1 MIKKLTLLVIAGAIS
16 AFAQNPVVNSAT
28 YSDLSHSSM
37 LVHMQISSA
46 WQNVRIRYIPTAQ
59 GSCTS
64 GTGGTVQPSAY
75 PGYGGATYRPLN
87 FQIILS
93 GLTADTQYQICP
105 EVANIGASYDG
116 SGAWSS
122 GIGFTVRTLPLPA
135 VHPALPVA
143 AVEYKPVLPDM
154 TNYHVVTLDSA
165 CYVASGGPVGQYL
178 GDAIGDAANRQAEY
192 GTHIIAPHGANCTQ
206 LAQVNTDSENVTH
219 FNPSQVNMADNSI
232 TFTPSQI
239 SQMMGSDQINEGQ
252 QFTFSAYYGGLPG
265 SASQWPT
272 IDPPASCTGLI
283 PGVVYYAHLPNPA
296 DHTKIQISCA
306 APFGQSS
313 ADGTASKLMV
323 FANPGGGSYFKVQR
337 YPTTLNWIVL
347 DTDIPDSQ
355 FAPVGTRVSPQWAS
369 KMPRMTHI
377 YKGVG
382 TPSGVGNVPGSGG
395 VVPIQLNLQSNDGN
409 EQRTISNVW
418 IRRWEFTEGDD
429 LDSDTSTDP
438 LWYRSQLNTSQN
450 SKDIV
455 FDQVYIHGL
464 GAPHRTWRPISSF
477 DGHNMALINSHISDL
492 DMFQSDMQGLAI
504 QQLSSTSFKISSG
517 THGLNGLHL
526 YSQPGDITVN
536 MTAGTNGGSVMVYA
550 SLDGT
555 KLNVSLPPGV
565 SGSCTGGPCNIFTS
579 YDRPSGMGNGVFDNG
594 GTSAYPNTIGGYSLY
609 WVDPLF
615 NTTSSQTGAISLLAN
630 VMDPS
635 RADLTAAPVW
645 YPQAV
650 ELGVRFQ
657 SDVNGYISGIRFYK
671 DSRDSNLTHAISLWD
686 STGHKIASATTVTE
700 SGQGWQTA
708 VFAAPVA
715 IQANTIYTASY
726 FSSAGGLYA
735 DNFYQNQNVINGHLS
750 ALASYAASSG
760 GCWSGDNWPKNWA
773 GRTSVGI
780 VACVTLNSGSIS
792 NIQRADARTSTF
804 GEVNSQ
810 SGCNCFIAGI
820 GPGPW
825 LIQNNFLSTTGNGF
839 HHDEGGIA
847 GDHYRAGTRDGTAFW
862 VRGDYL
868 YRRNYFE
875 VPLSHMSSQPPPTDP
890 TRNPDYDSAYDP
902 TLYALSNHLYYQHRQ
917 PFEFKSG
924 HRINVDGNVFSGGF
938 TNTASSIFVAMTS
951 VCDEGIQDA
960 SYTNNTFQH
969 GPGVLVAMSSTAG
982 GCMQTPPPKRFLFR
996 NNLAWDIRQSYFAPG
1011 GPQNPGAGWL
1021 FEAIGSEDATVLH
1034 NTVFFNHGRASAL
1047 AYLFDQKTEGV
1058 KIKDNIF
1065 FMSAGSGGAGIR
1077 QESGSTFF
1085 SGPNA
1090 CGQVASGQAF
1100 ADCELPG
1107 NDISN
1112 NLFFS
1117 DSPKATVQSWW
1128 SNGKNYIP
1136 DDPTD
1141 QRAARWFN
1149 LSSAWDNGVATA
1161 YTPYASPFAKPDF
1174 HLRSDSQFISGGA
1187 VRASDGSSLG
1197 ADIDALDAAQGKV
1210 TLIGVGNGSISASS
1224 ATVSFVAPD
1233 AQGCPVDFS
1242 STDPTLVSN
1251 FTRVSDA
1258 GGNTVRNIALT
1269 SLSPHTTYYYR
1280 VNCAVQQPTGL
1291 FRTK

>member
-1 MIKKLTLLVIAGAIS
+1 
-16 AFAQNPVVNSAT
+16 
-28 YSDLSHSSM
+28 
-37 LVHMQISSA
+37 
-46 WQNVRIRYIPTAQ
+46 
-59 GSCTS
+59 
-64 GTGGTVQPSAY
+64 
-75 PGYGGATYRPLN
+75 
-87 FQIILS
+87 
-93 GLTADTQYQICP
+93 
-105 EVANIGASYDG
+105 
-116 SGAWSS
+116 
-122 GIGFTVRTLPLPA
+122 
-135 VHPALPVA
+135 
-143 AVEYKPVLPDM
+143 M

-178 GDAIGDAANRQAEY
+178 GDAIGDAANHQAEY
-192 GTHIIAPHGANCTQ
+192 GTHIVAPHGANCTQ
-206 LAQVNTDSENVTH
+206 LAQLNTDSENVTH
-219 FNPSQVNMADNSI
+219 FDPSQVSLTDSSI
-232 TFTPSQI
+232 TFTTSQL

-252 QFTFSAYYGGLPG
+252 QFTFSVYYGGLPG

-272 IDPPASCTGLI
+272 VDPPLSCTGMI
-283 PGVVYYAHLPNPA
+283 PGVVYYAHLPNAA
-296 DHTKIQISCA
+296 DHTKIQLACN
-306 APFGQSS
+306 APLGQST

-323 FANPGGGSYFKVQR
+323 FANGGGGSYFKAQR

-347 DTDIPDSQ
+347 DTDVPDSQ
-355 FAPVGTRVSPQWAS
+355 FAPVGTRVGPQWAS

-382 TPSGVGNVPGSGG
+382 TPSGMGNVPASSG
-395 VVPIQLNLQSNDGN
+395 VLPIQLNLQSNDGN
-409 EQRTISNVW
+409 EQRTVSNVW

-429 LDSDTSTDP
+429 LDSDTSIDP
-438 LWYRSQLNTSQN
+438 LWYRSQLNTGPT

-455 FDQVYIHGL
+455 FDQDYIHGL

-477 DGHNMALINSHISDL
+477 DGHNMALINSYVSDL
-492 DMFQSDMQGLAI
+492 DMFQSDMQGLVV
-504 QQLSSTSFKISSG
+504 QQLSATSFKVSAG

-526 YSQPGDITVN
+526 YSQPGDITVS
-536 MTAGTNGGSVMVYA
+536 MSTGANGGSIMIYA
-550 SLDGT
+550 SLDGS

-565 SGSCTGGPCNIFTS
+565 TGTCTGGPCNIFTS
-579 YDRPSGMGNGVFDNG
+579 YDRSTNMGNGVFDSSG
-594 GTSAYPNTIGGYSLY
+594 SSTYPNTIGGSSLY

-615 NTTSSQTGAISLLAN
+615 NTSNSQTGATSLLAN

-635 RADLTAAPVW
+635 RADLTAAPIW
-645 YPQAV
+645 FPQPV

-657 SDVNGYISGIRFYK
+657 SDASGYITGIRFFK
-671 DSRDSNLTHAISLWD
+671 DSRDTNLTHTMSLWD
-686 STGHKIASATTVTE
+686 NTGLKIASGTTVTE

-708 VFAAPVA
+708 TFTAPVA

-735 DNFYQNQNVINGHLS
+735 DNFYLNQNAVNGHLS
-750 ALASYAASSG
+750 ALASYTASGG
-760 GCWSGDNWPKNWA
+760 GCWSGDSWPKNWA

-780 VACVTLNSGSIS
+780 IGCVTLTSGSIS
-792 NIQRADARTSTF
+792 NVQRADARTSTF
-804 GEVNSQ
+804 GEINSQ

-847 GDHYRAGTRDGTAFW
+847 GDHYRTGTRDGTAFW
-862 VRGDYL
+862 IRGDYL

-890 TRNPDYDSAYDP
+890 TRNSDYDSAYDP

-960 SYTNNTFQH
+960 SFTNNTFQH
-969 GPGVLVAMSSTAG
+969 GPGLLVAMSSTAG
-982 GCMQTPPPKRFLFR
+982 GCMQTPPPKRFLFK

-1034 NTVFFNHGRASAL
+1034 NTIFFNHGRASAVS
-1047 AYLFDQKTEGV
+1047 YLFDEKTEGV
-1058 KIKDNIF
+1058 KIKDNILF
-1065 FMSAGSGGAGIR
+1065 ISAGSGGAGFR
-1077 QESGSTFF
+1077 QESAGTFF

-1090 CGQVASGQAF
+1090 CAQVASGQAF
-1100 ADCELPG
+1100 ADCEMPG

-1112 NLFFS
+1112 NLFLA

-1128 SNGKNYIP
+1128 PNGKNFVP

-1141 QRAARWFN
+1141 QTSAKWFN
-1149 LSSAWDNGVATA
+1149 ISSAWDSSIATS
-1161 YTPYASPFAKPDF
+1161 YTPYSSPFAKPNF

-1187 VRASDGSSLG
+1187 VRASDGTSLG
-1197 ADIDALDAAQGKV
+1197 ADIDAMEAAQGKV
-1210 TLIGVGNGSISASS
+1210 TLVGVGNSSITTSSAS
-1224 ATVSFVAPD
+1224 VVFVAPD
-1233 AQGCPVDFS
+1233 AQACPVDFS
-1242 STDPTLVSN
+1242 STDPTLVNN
-1251 FTRVSDA
+1251 FTRVNDA
-1258 GGNTVRNIALT
+1258 AGTPVRNVPLT
-1269 SLSPHTTYYYR
+1269 SLSSHTTYYYR
-1280 VNCAVQQPTGL
+1280 VNCAVQQPTGQ

>member
-1 MIKKLTLLVIAGAIS
+1 MT

-46 WQNVRIRYIPTAQ
+46 WQNVRIRYIPTSQ

-64 GTGGTVQPSAY
+64 GSGGTVQPSGY
-75 PGYGGATYRPLN
+75 PGYGGATWRPQS

-93 GLTADTQYQICP
+93 GLTADTEYQICP

-122 GIGFTVRTLPLPA
+122 GTGFTVRTLPLPA
-135 VHPALPVA
+135 VHPALPVP
-143 AVEYKPVLPDM
+143 AVEYKPILPDM

-178 GDAIGDAANRQAEY
+178 GDAVGDAANHQAEY

-219 FNPSQVNMADNSI
+219 FDPSQVNLADSSI
-232 TFTPSQI
+232 TFTPAQL
-239 SQMMGSDQINEGQ
+239 SQMMGADQINEGQ
-252 QFTFSAYYGGLPG
+252 QFTFSAYYAGLPG
-265 SASQWPT
+265 SSSQWPT
-272 IDPPASCTGLI
+272 QDPPDSCTGML
-283 PGVVYYAHLPNPA
+283 PGVIYYAHLPNPA
-296 DHTKIQISCA
+296 DHTKIQIACNA
-306 APFGQSS
+306 QLGQTT
-313 ADGTASKLMV
+313 ADGTPSKLMV
-323 FANPGGGSYFKVQR
+323 FANGGGGNYFKVQR
-337 YPTTLNWIVL
+337 YPTQLNWIVL
-347 DTDIPDSQ
+347 DTDVPDSQ
-355 FAPVGTRVSPQWAS
+355 FAPVGTRVGPQWAS
-369 KMPRMTHI
+369 KMPRMTHL

-395 VVPIQLNLQSNDGN
+395 VLPIQFNLQSNDGN
-409 EQRTISNVW
+409 EQRTVSNVW
-418 IRRWEFTEGDD
+418 IRRWEFTVADD
-429 LDSDTSTDP
+429 LDSDTSIDP
-438 LWYRSQLNTSQN
+438 LWYRSQLNTSPN

-477 DGHNMALINSHISDL
+477 DGHNMALINSYVSDL
-492 DMFQSDMQGLAI
+492 DMFQSDMQGLLI
-504 QQLSSTSFKISSG
+504 QQLAPTSFKVSSG
-517 THGLNGLHL
+517 THGLNGLHV
-526 YSQPGDITVN
+526 YSQPGDITIN
-536 MTAGTNGGSVMVYA
+536 LNTATNSGSIMVYA
-550 SLDGT
+550 SLDGS
-555 KLNVSLPPGV
+555 KLNVALPPGV
-565 SGSCTGGPCNIFTS
+565 TGTCTGGPCNIFTT

-594 GTSAYPNTIGGYSLY
+594 GSSTYPNTVGGFSLY

-615 NTTSSQTGAISLLAN
+615 NTTGSQTGTASLLSN
-630 VMDPS
+630 TLDPS
-635 RADLTAAPVW
+635 RADGTAAPVW
-645 YPQAV
+645 YPQPV

-657 SDVNGYISGIRFYK
+657 SDVNGVITGIRFYK
-671 DSRDSNLTHAISLWD
+671 DARDSNLTHSISLWD
-686 STGHKIASATTVTE
+686 ANGQKVASASTITE
-700 SGQGWQTA
+700 TGSGWQTA
-708 VFAAPVA
+708 AFSSPVA

-726 FSSAGGLYA
+726 FSSVGGLYA
-735 DNFYQNQNVINGHLS
+735 DNYYQNQNIVNGHLS
-750 ALASYAASSG
+750 ALAGYGPSNG

-780 VACVTLNSGSIS
+780 IGCITLNGGSITDVR
-792 NIQRADARTSTF
+792 RADVRTSTF

-847 GDHYRAGTRDGTAFW
+847 GDHSRTGSRDGTAFW
-862 VRGDYL
+862 KRGDYL

-875 VPLSHMSSQPPPTDP
+875 VPLSHMASQPPPSDP

-902 TLYALSNHLYYQHRQ
+902 ALYALSNHLYYQHRQ

-924 HRINVDGNVFSGGF
+924 HRITVEGNVFSGGF

-951 VCDEGIQDA
+951 VCDEGIRDA
-960 SYTNNTFQH
+960 SFTNNTFQH

-982 GCMQTPPPKRFLFR
+982 GCMQTPPPKRFLFQ

-1034 NTVFFNHGRASAL
+1034 NTVFFNHGRASAIS
-1047 AYLFDQKTEGV
+1047 YLFDQKTEGV
-1058 KIKDNIF
+1058 KMKDNIF
-1065 FMSAGSGGAGIR
+1065 FVSAGSGGAGIR
-1077 QESGSTFF
+1077 QESGSAFF

-1090 CGQVASGQAF
+1090 CGDMPYGQAF
-1100 ADCELPG
+1100 ADCAMPG

-1112 NLFFS
+1112 NLFLS
-1117 DSPKATVQSWW
+1117 DSPRATVQSWW

-1136 DDPTD
+1136 NDPTD
-1141 QRAARWFN
+1141 QMAAKWFN
-1149 LSSAWDNGVATA
+1149 IASIWDSSVATS
-1161 YTPYASPFAKPDF
+1161 YNPYASPFAKPDF
-1174 HLRSDSQFISGGA
+1174 HLRSDSQFISGGGL
-1187 VRASDGSSLG
+1187 RASDGSSVG
-1197 ADIDALDAAQGKV
+1197 ADIDALEAAQGKV
-1210 TLIGVGNGSISASS
+1210 TLIGVGNSSLTTSA
-1224 ATVSFVAPD
+1224 ATVTFVAPD
-1233 AQGCPVDFS
+1233 AQACPVDFS
-1242 STDPTLVSN
+1242 STDPTLVNS
-1251 FTRVSDA
+1251 FTRVSDP
-1258 GGNTVRNIALT
+1258 GGSSVRNLPLT
-1269 SLSPHTTYYYR
+1269 SLSPRTTYYYR
-1280 VNCAVQQPTGL
+1280 INCAVQQPTGI